1 MADAPQQGAS
11 DRYPWLASML
21 QTVDPLFP
29 IGSYAHSYGLE
40 ELVAMGEVTTEHEL
54 SKYLE
59 TIVDLNLSQFEL
71 PYLRFQFEAQT
82 QEDWAQVERL
92 DQEIGASKL
101 SAEIRTASSAQG
113 QQRLRILAEL
123 RPSNSFQRLERL
135 SSEKRIAPHH
145 ITVYAAERIQLSTP
159 LDATLMSWTYQA
171 FAAPCAAALKIMR
184 IGQEAAQRVLTQALE
199 SLPRTVERSYEV
211 DREWSG
217 AFNPLIDI
225 ASDRHERAY
234 ARLFIS

>member
-1 MADAPQQGAS
+1 MAAHSQS
-11 DRYPWLASML
+11 RLEDRYPWLASML

-40 ELVAMGEVTTEHEL
+40 ELVAMGEVTNAEEL
-54 SKYLE
+54 SQFLA

-71 PYLRFQFEAQT
+71 PYLRFQYDAQT
-82 QEDWAQVERL
+82 ESDWEAVGQL
-92 DQEIGASKL
+92 DREIGASKL
-101 SAEIRTASSAQG
+101 SAEIRTASIAQG
-113 QQRLRILAEL
+113 QQRLKLLAKL
-123 RPSNSFQRLERL
+123 RPSPNLDRLKALWQSQRV
-135 SSEKRIAPHH
+135 APHH
-145 ITVYAAERIQLSTP
+145 LTVFAAERIQQSTP

-171 FAAPCAAALKIMR
+171 LAAPCAASLKIMR

-199 SLPRTVERSYEV
+199 ALPDLVARSLNV
-211 DREWSG
+211 DRSWAG

-225 ASDRHERAY
+225 ASDRHEKAY